1 MRHVLLAVILAT
13 IACDRVTKSIAADTL
28 AQAPTRSYLGDTVR
42 LDYAENTG
50 AFLGI
55 GAHWPPVV
63 RTALFGVG
71 NGLLLLVMMLL
82 TMRLHWQRAASLGLA
97 FFVAGGL
104 SNLMDRIA
112 YGKVIDFMNLGI
124 GPVRT
129 GIFNVADVA
138 ITIGAVLVVWSTTTP
153 AAPTGRD
160 SSALPS

>member
-1 MRHVLLAVILAT
+1 VRLVLLVVILAT
-13 IACDRVTKSIAADTL
+13 MACDRITKQIAADTL
-28 AQAPTRSYLGDTVR
+28 ASAPTRSYLSDTLR

-55 GAHWPPVV
+55 GSNWPPAV
-63 RTALFGVG
+63 RTALFSIG
-71 NGLLLLVMMLL
+71 NGVLLLVLTVL

-104 SNLMDRIA
+104 SNLIDRVA
-112 YGKVIDFMNLGI
+112 YGKVIDFMNVGI

-138 ITIGAVLVVWSTTTP
+138 ITIGALLVIWSTT
-153 AAPTGRD
+153 ARD
-160 SSALPS
+160 SSGLPS

>member
-1 MRHVLLAVILAT
+1 VRLVLLVVILAT
-13 IACDRVTKSIAADTL
+13 MACDRVTKQIAADTL
-28 AQAPTRSYLGDTVR
+28 ASAPTRSYVADTFR

-55 GAHWPPVV
+55 GSNWPPVV
-63 RTALFGVG
+63 RTALFSIG
-71 NGLLLLVMMLL
+71 NGVLLLVLTVL

-104 SNLMDRIA
+104 SNLIDRLA
-112 YGKVIDFMNLGI
+112 YGKVIDFMNVGI

-138 ITIGAVLVVWSTTTP
+138 ITIGALLVIWSTT
-153 AAPTGRD
+153 ARD
-160 SSALPS
+160 SSGLPS

>member
-1 MRHVLLAVILAT
+1 M
-13 IACDRVTKSIAADTL
+13 ACDRVTKQIAADTL
-28 AQAPTRSYLGDTVR
+28 ASAPTRSYVADTFR

-55 GAHWPPVV
+55 GSNWPPVV
-63 RTALFGVG
+63 RTALFSIG
-71 NGLLLLVMMLL
+71 NGVLLLVLTVL

-104 SNLMDRIA
+104 SNLIDRLA
-112 YGKVIDFMNLGI
+112 YGKVIDFMNVGI

-138 ITIGAVLVVWSTTTP
+138 ITIGALLVIWSTT
-153 AAPTGRD
+153 ARD
-160 SSALPS
+160 SSGLPS